1 MNWFL
6 TLVIK
11 AVLEWL
17 TSLLVRLNE
26 LEKKKEEGRK
36 EVKDALDQ
44 KKAEADK
51 EVEIIRNTDTS
62 FDAALDELRKRSS
75 GS

>member
-6 TLVIK
+6 TIVIK

-51 EVEIIRNTDTS
+51 EVEIIRNTNTS
-62 FDAALDELRKRSS
+62 FDTALDELRKRSS
-75 GS
+75 GR